1 MTQHQAD
8 PLEDA
13 WIDPAVRV
21 AHPDYSAAL
30 IVATGLEPGPSSAA
44 SEALLHK
51 AEAHA
56 LRLLESREPHELV
69 EIAAWRQAY
78 LAFGVKPRDARS
90 SVEALMR
97 RSEKGLP
104 RIDRLTDTYNAISIL
119 HLTPIGGE
127 DLHGYQGPARLVI
140 AQGDEPFDTMADGQP
155 VVHQATSGEV
165 IWRDDAG
172 VTCRRWNWRQCIRTR
187 LTENT
192 TDALFIVDG
201 LGPDSSDRAHATAVA
216 LIEALAGDSP
226 SAAFRMRTLDS
237 E

>member
-1 MTQHQAD
+1 MNQNQSD

-13 WIDPAVRV
+13 WIDPAVHV

-44 SEALLHK
+44 SEALLQK

-56 LRLLESREPHELV
+56 LGLLEGCEPHELA

-78 LAFGVKPRDARS
+78 LSFGVKPRDARS
-90 SVEALMR
+90 SIEALMR
-97 RSEKGLP
+97 RSDKGLP
-104 RIDRLTDTYNAISIL
+104 RIDRLTDTYNAVSIL

-127 DLHGYQGPARLVI
+127 DLHGYQGPAQLVI
-140 AQGDEPFDTMADGQP
+140 ATGDETFDTMADGEP
-155 VVHQATSGEV
+155 VIHQATPGEV

-201 LGPDSSDRAHATAVA
+201 LGPDSSDRAQATAST
-216 LIEALAGDSP
+216 LIEALAIDSP
-226 SAAFRMRTLDS
+226 TAAFRMRLLVGV
-237 E
+237 